1 MKSKSSLARKWDKNS
16 LIPREN
22 KGDVQLF
29 PAAGNSSYHVAF
41 ENSIE
46 SISRLINDSSNKQL
60 NLYKIVLIVLTR
72 ENFWT

>member
-29 PAAGNSSYHVAF
+29 PAAGKSCGIWEFYWVH
-41 ENSIE
+41 
-46 SISRLINDSSNKQL
+46 LQTD
-60 NLYKIVLIVLTR
+60 
-72 ENFWT
+72 